1 MIEKEYVGDNA
12 LDVLTEIVN
21 SLNIKKILLV
31 TGKKS
36 YSHTGLREKLNELLG
51 DFVVTHFNN
60 FTNNP
65 KKEEAECG
73 AQLFIESES
82 EAIIAIG
89 GGSTIDIGKAIN
101 VIQAHKNDYRDIFL
115 GIQKPVN
122 KGVPLI
128 AIPTTAGTGSEST
141 HFAVTYIDGN
151 KYSISGEFVLPDYV
165 ILDPKLTVT
174 MPAYLTACTGFD
186 ALCQAIESIWAV
198 NSTDES
204 RLYAKS
210 AIKIL
215 VGNVVQ
221 AVNAPSD
228 SVRSEMMLAA
238 NLAGKAINISKTT
251 APHAMSYAITSKY
264 GVPHGHAVA
273 LTLSQFAKYL
283 YEYDETSGFRCKGAK
298 GERNLLFKDLFE
310 YFEVVSIGEF
320 VDKWKNL
327 MRLCSLTPSLRE
339 VGIERKEDI
348 AGLVSSI
355 NLERLNNFPA
365 SITYEEII
373 QLLVVN

>member
-60 FTNNP
+60 LSNSP

-89 GGSTIDIGKAIN
+89 GGSVIDIGKAIN

-115 GIQKPVN
+115 GIQKSVN

-141 HFAVTYIDGN
+141 HFAVTFIDKK
-151 KYSISGEFVLPDYV
+151 KYSISGEFVLPDHV
-165 ILDPKLTVT
+165 ILDPMLTLT
-174 MPAYLTACTGFD
+174 MSAYLTASTGFD
-186 ALCQAIESIWAV
+186 ALCQAIESFWAV
-198 NSTDES
+198 NSTIES

-210 AIKIL
+210 AIKTL
-215 VGNVVQ
+215 VANIVQ

-283 YEYDETSGFRCKGAK
+283 YEYDETRGFRYKGAM
-298 GERNLLFKDLFE
+298 GEGNLLFKDLFE

-320 VDKWKNL
+320 IDKWKNL
-327 MRLCSLTPSLRE
+327 MRLCGLTPSLRE

-348 AGLVSSI
+348 AGLASNI

-365 SITYEEII
+365 SITYEDII